1 MNNWKQITKGRS
13 KFEVQGDPSQV
24 EDVLKPMF
32 DGVLVEYLVLTEQ
45 NGVAVPSTDKRPAG
59 FGKVLSV
66 GDGRNVSGTMIPV
79 SVKVGETVY
88 YNSNSA
94 SALKFYD
101 DDGNFHS
108 YLRIGER
115 QVEAI
120 KPA

>member
-13 KFEVQGDPSQV
+13 KFEVQGDPGQV
-24 EDVLKPMF
+24 KEVLKPSF
-32 DGVLVEYLVLTEQ
+32 DGILVEYLVLTEQ
-45 NGVAVPSTDKRPAG
+45 NGVEMPSTDKKPAG

-66 GDGRNVSGTMIPV
+66 GDGRNVSGVLIPV

-88 YNSNSA
+88 YNPNSA

-108 YLRIGER
+108 YIRIGEG

-120 KPA
+120 KPV